1 MTTNMTFRRFHYAV
15 IVLFIGMVCFVPL
28 QIAHAGTTV
37 IQVDANGNT
46 YDPNSANNPRLLA
59 GSSLYV
65 YVKVTNNNSSTL
77 SSVGVSLGGTSCA
90 GVSSTII
97 NTGTA
102 DIAAGSSR
110 VYQIT
115 INAASSVTNS
125 SCNTITVSDT
135 TPSPS
140 SAGLKFEIGA
150 APPATA
156 TPAITPT
163 TVGSAF
169 CANDV
174 NDPPS
179 NLQKAQIIVGD
190 IEYNHGICYAGDVD
204 AFSIGFNREK
214 VYNIEVTKS
223 DPGLDLIMELYD
235 PLFRL
240 VAVSDDFYEHSS
252 ANSTNINPQVP
263 NYRAQMDGVY
273 YIRVRDATGYGGYV
287 NGTYSLKVSNQ
298 SYGGISPDNTGTCTD
313 RYEPDGLPEQAR
325 LLLSN
330 QIQNDRRLCPTGD
343 ADWVMFFAKAG
354 NTYALYTDT
363 RGYTGAINQTQPGV
377 DTVITLFDRD
387 GVSPLKNSDNADNS
401 TLDSQID
408 FAPVADGF
416 YFLQIKNIGDIG
428 GPLIKYDLVNQLCKP
443 EVACGRSGSTSA
455 VTTPTP
461 TSALLNPT
469 PTIQLTVQPTTVS
482 FELASS
488 RDSRELFNGALK
500 TFVDRAFEVVWN
512 RSDRPIAR
520 QQVSRSWLWGP
531 TGLMARAESYLQ
543 VNGGLRQVQY
553 FDKGRM
559 EINNPRASRQSNWYV
574 TSGLLVRELISGRM
588 QVGNNEFV
596 EREPSN
602 VPMAGDP
609 DDSVGPTY
617 ASFTAQIGLRSSDRT
632 GNPVDQRIM
641 RDGTIVPFN
650 GVSTPATTLAQ
661 YIPQTGHNIPQ
672 VFLDYL
678 TKKDVIY
685 VNGRTS
691 QGLVMDWVFTMG
703 YPISEAYW
711 TRATIGG
718 AEQWVLVQPFERR
731 VLTYVP
737 TNPSNWQVEQGNVG
751 RHYYR
756 WRYGSEPS

>member
-1 MTTNMTFRRFHYAV
+1 MTTKFTVQRVHYFV
-15 IVLFIGMVCFVPL
+15 IACLIGMMCFVPL
-28 QIAHAGTTV
+28 QVAHAGTAV
-37 IQVDANGNT
+37 IQVDANGNA
-46 YDPNSANNPRLLA
+46 YDPNNASNPRLLA

-65 YVKVTNNNSSTL
+65 YVKVTNLNATTL
-77 SSVGVSLGGTSCA
+77 STVGVSVGGVTCA
-90 GVSSTII
+90 GVSGTII

-102 DIAAGSSR
+102 DISAGSSR
-110 VYQIT
+110 IYQIT
-115 INAASSVTNS
+115 INANATVTNG
-125 SCNTITVSDT
+125 SCNTMTVSDT
-135 TPSPS
+135 SPAPS

-150 APPATA
+150 APVATA

-169 CANDV
+169 CANDL

-179 NLQKAQIIVGD
+179 NLQTAPIIVGD

-204 AFSIGFNREK
+204 AFAMGFNRDK
-214 VYNIEVTKS
+214 VYNIEVTES
-223 DPGLDLIMELYD
+223 DAGLDLVMELYD

-240 VAVSDDFYEHSS
+240 VAVSDDYYEHSS
-252 ANSTNINPQVP
+252 ANSTNINPQIP
-263 NYRAQMDGVY
+263 NYRAAMDGVH
-273 YIRVRDATGYGGYV
+273 YIRIRDATGYGGYV
-287 NGTYSLKVSNQ
+287 KGTYSLKVTNQ
-298 SYGGISPDNTGTCTD
+298 SYGGIAPDNTGVCTD
-313 RYEPDGLPEQAR
+313 RFEPDGLPEQAR

-330 QIQNDRRLCPTGD
+330 QVQNDRRLCPIGD

-363 RGYTGAINQTQPGV
+363 RGYTGAIDQTQPGV

-387 GVSPLKNSDNADNS
+387 GVSPLKSSDNADSS
-401 TLDSQID
+401 TLDSQIE
-408 FAPVADGF
+408 FAPGADGF
-416 YFLQIKNIGDIG
+416 YFLQVKNIGDIG

-443 EVACGRSGSTSA
+443 GAACGRSGSTS
-455 VTTPTP
+455 VSITPTP
-461 TSALLNPT
+461 TSDFINPT
-469 PTIQLTVQPTTVS
+469 PTIQLTIQPTTVS
-482 FELASS
+482 YELASS
-488 RDSRELFNGALK
+488 RDSSELFNGALK

-531 TGLMARAESYLQ
+531 TGLIARAESYLQ
-543 VNGGLRQVQY
+543 VGGGLRQVQY

-559 EINNPRASRQSNWYV
+559 EINNPRASRQSQWYV
-574 TSGLLVRELISGRM
+574 TSGLLVQELISGRM

-602 VPMAGDP
+602 VPIAGDP
-609 DDSVGPTY
+609 ADSVGPTY
-617 ASFTAQIGLRSSDRT
+617 ASFAPQVGMRSTNRT
-632 GNPVDQRIM
+632 GDVVDQRIM
-641 RDGTIVPFN
+641 RDGSIVPFN
-650 GVSTPATTLAQ
+650 GVSTPATTFAM

-685 VNGRTS
+685 VNGRTT

-703 YPISEAYW
+703 YPISEPYW

-718 AEQWVLVQPFERR
+718 SEQWVLVQPFERR